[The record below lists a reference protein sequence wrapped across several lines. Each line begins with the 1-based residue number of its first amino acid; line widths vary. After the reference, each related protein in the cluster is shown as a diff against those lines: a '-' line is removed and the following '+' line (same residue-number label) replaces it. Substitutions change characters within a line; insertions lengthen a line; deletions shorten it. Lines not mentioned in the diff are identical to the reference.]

1 MTFNA
6 LLTAALRFQR
16 RHILGRTVAVA
27 VGLVMV
33 VATLEL
39 QGALTRGVAQ
49 APADLGP
56 ATSVIVRSPAAFG
69 IFGEAQRPGL
79 PVETIESVAGVAGVE
94 RAEGDDQGT
103 VGVVVDG
110 NRSEAVLG
118 TWFEDEGLRRT
129 YGFGLAGGRWSN
141 SRRRPCICAP
151 SSRANPNA

>member
-56 ATSVIVRSPAAFG
+56 ATSVIVRSPASFG

-94 RAEGDDQGT
+94 RAEGDIGHLQVITSDGRAYERVFEVE
-103 VGVVVDG
+103 VGQEVRITASTTA
-110 NRSEAVLG
+110 NLLFSIEHIIALLR
-118 TWFEDEGLRRT
+118 DEEVE
-129 YGFGLAGGRWSN
+129 
-141 SRRRPCICAP
+141 P
-151 SSRANPNA
+151 SWY